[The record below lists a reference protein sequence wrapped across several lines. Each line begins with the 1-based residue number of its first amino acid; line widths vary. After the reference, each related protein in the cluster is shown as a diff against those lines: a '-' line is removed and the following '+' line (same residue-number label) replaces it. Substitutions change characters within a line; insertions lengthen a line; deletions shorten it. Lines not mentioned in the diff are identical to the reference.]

1 MAHASP
7 QDSDLYP
14 LPPPPSLLRRRSSQ
28 GSVLDGT
35 EPDYVPPMTRQNS
48 LTELKDADVTS
59 LGALLKGVVQVFVNQ
74 VIPSNSQP
82 WTKRPP
88 QFMTG
93 TGFIVDLRLRI
104 IATNAHCVEFA
115 KTILLRKTGDA
126 EKHEAHMLAINHQCD
141 LAFLTVPDDAFWV
154 GAVPIEIGEMPRM
167 QQKVDVVGYPIGG
180 DTVSITSGV
189 VSRIDWQ
196 PYSQSGGEKYLCVQV
211 DASIN
216 PGNSGG
222 PALSNGKLVGV
233 AFQGMRMANNI
244 GYIIPISI
252 FKCMMSNFNE
262 CAETA
267 GIDLNATHVDSAMVW
282 PKSKAPDVPLVM
294 VRQFA
299 RFSPKCQSAENPYI
313 RRSVSLPT
321 TESGIIV
328 RAVPKLSNLHGVFLK
343 NDILVAVDG
352 VNVEN
357 DGRIC
362 FPPLQPISFQVF
374 WCALSLADYSF

>member
-1 MAHASP
+1 
-7 QDSDLYP
+7 
-14 LPPPPSLLRRRSSQ
+14 
-28 GSVLDGT
+28 
-35 EPDYVPPMTRQNS
+35 MTRQSS

-74 VIPSNSQP
+74 VIPSNNQP

-93 TGFIVDLRLRI
+93 TGFVVDLRLRI

-141 LAFLTVPDDAFWV
+141 LAFLTVPDDAFWA
-154 GAVPIEIGEMPRM
+154 GAVAIDIGEMPRM
-167 QQKVDVVGYPIGG
+167 QQKVDIIGYPIGG

-196 PYSQSGGEKYLCVQV
+196 PYTQSGGEKYLCVQV

-222 PALSNGKLVGV
+222 PAVSDGKLVGV

-252 FKCMMSNFNE
+252 FKCMISNFKE
-262 CAETA
+262 CAEAA
-267 GIDLNATHVDSAMVW
+267 GIDLNATDCPITW
-282 PKSKAPDVPLVM
+282 PKSKAPDVPLVA

-313 RRSVSLPT
+313 RRSVFLPG

-328 RAVPKLSNLHGVFLK
+328 RAVPQLSNLHGVFLK

-362 FPPLQPISFQVF
+362 FPPLQPISFQVCCF
-374 WCALSLADYSF
+374 